1 MEIINQAT
9 SQTTGPGPNTM
20 SFPWHNQPNRYRG
33 NQNNRSNQ
41 GNQGNQGSQGSQ
53 GSQNTVHYARRRP
66 ATFPR
71 PQPGRT
77 EVYGAIIKCVTTNK
91 YCLVKG
97 IRTGKWSFPKGHR
110 NILSTEPL
118 VMEDP
123 FACMIREVGEEI
135 GIDNL
140 PMPIRECPIRVG
152 YYYLFDVYHEL
163 PLNPRDKNEVETA
176 GWFTLEE
183 MRTMSLNIDAN
194 VFRSQMSRS

>member
-9 SQTTGPGPNTM
+9 SQTIAPNPNTM
-20 SFPWHNQPNRYRG
+20 SFPWQNQPNRHRG
-33 NQNNRSNQ
+33 NQNNG
-41 GNQGNQGSQGSQ
+41 GNQR
-53 GSQNTVHYARRRP
+53 SQNTVHYARRRP
-66 ATFPR
+66 ATFQR
-71 PQPGRT
+71 PQPGKT

-91 YCLVKG
+91 YCLVQG
-97 IRTGKWSFPKGHR
+97 IKTGKWSFPKGHR
-110 NILSTEPL
+110 NTISTDPL
-118 VMEDP
+118 IMEDP
-123 FACMIREVGEEI
+123 FACVIREVGEEI

-152 YYYLFDVYHEL
+152 YYYLFDVYYEL

-194 VFRSQMSRS
+194 VFRTQTARS